1 MKIMINFDPKTK
13 QANVLVQEDKKDTM
27 SFYDA
32 FPYCIDAL
40 SDFFKTMAKA
50 DMLRGYEYLEDEPLE
65 DEYDEYYEEL
75 DNLEEIEE
83 SRPKQIAKQIVKGR
97 GK

>member
-40 SDFFKTMAKA
+40 SEFFKTMAKA
-50 DMLRGYEYLEDEPLE
+50 DMLRGYEYLEDQPLE
-65 DEYDEYYEEL
+65 DEFDEYYEEL
-75 DNLEEIEE
+75 DNLEELEDSKI
-83 SRPKQIAKQIVKGR
+83 KQIAKQIVKGR